1 MNNSSSFNDSQST
14 QELNIREQLEK
25 YLRHGWWFVLGVIV
39 CVTLAFL
46 YLRYTVSSYQTQAS
60 VIIKDEKK
68 GGGISELAAF
78 ESMGLLGGFGSA
90 SIENEIEILKSK
102 RLLTSVVEQLNLQV
116 TYLVE
121 GRIIAT
127 EKYNDIPFS
136 IRVLGYAEDFVA
148 GTSVQATMDKNSKVT
163 LVYKGKKS
171 LHQLG
176 ETVTL
181 PFGSFIIMPN
191 ESVDSKALELIG
203 TPVIVEFST
212 VEDKVAQ
219 YQEAIQINLTNKNS
233 SVIQLSL
240 NHPVKNKAEDVLNEL
255 VTQYNRDAIEDK
267 NLVSENTAKF
277 IDERLRIISGELDS
291 VEQGKVT
298 FKTQNKLTDLMTESK
313 LYLENASEFNKK
325 QLEVGTQLALT
336 NSMLEHIS
344 RDSRPGLLP
353 VNLGFE
359 DVALTQLTAE
369 YNKLV
374 IERNHLLKS
383 ATDKNPAVIAV
394 DDQLAQLKTT
404 IVSSLQNTR
413 SSLNVALKDFNR
425 QENLI
430 EGRIAKAPGQEMEF
444 RGIERQQT
452 IKEALYLYLLQKR
465 EENSISLAVT
475 APKAKIVDYAYSSKH
490 PISPKRK
497 IVYLASL
504 LLGLLIPFGL
514 IYTKDLLDNKVNNRK
529 DVERIV
535 PNIPLVGELPRIGKS
550 ESEVIVSNDCTVLAE
565 AFRILRTNIQY
576 LFVNIETKGLGK
588 SIFVTS
594 SVKGEGKTFTSF
606 NLALTLASTNNKVAI
621 VGIDL
626 RNPQL
631 QRYLPDTNTQRGV
644 SNFLFDSKL
653 TVKDITQIS
662 DMNANLAII
671 TSGSI
676 PPNPAELLMSK
687 RIEVLVEELRQSYD
701 YVIYD
706 TAPLLLVTDT
716 FLISKYADATIY
728 VMRAGYTEQQLLE
741 FIKDNSSQGKINN
754 VALVLNDVSMA
765 NFGYGNKYGYTYGGE
780 KETFIQ
786 RIKKAFT
793 GRA

>member
-1 MNNSSSFNDSQST
+1 M
-14 QELNIREQLEK
+14 
-25 YLRHGWWFVLGVIV
+25 
-39 CVTLAFL
+39 
-46 YLRYTVSSYQTQAS
+46 
-60 VIIKDEKK
+60 
-68 GGGISELAAF
+68 
-78 ESMGLLGGFGSA
+78 
-90 SIENEIEILKSK
+90 
-102 RLLTSVVEQLNLQV
+102 
-116 TYLVE
+116 
-121 GRIIAT
+121 
-127 EKYNDIPFS
+127 
-136 IRVLGYAEDFVA
+136 
-148 GTSVQATMDKNSKVT
+148 
-163 LVYKGKKS
+163 
-171 LHQLG
+171 
-176 ETVTL
+176 
-181 PFGSFIIMPN
+181 
-191 ESVDSKALELIG
+191 ELIG

-550 ESEVIVSNDCTVLAE
+550 ESEVIVSNDRTVLAE

>member
-1 MNNSSSFNDSQST
+1 M
-14 QELNIREQLEK
+14 
-25 YLRHGWWFVLGVIV
+25 
-39 CVTLAFL
+39 
-46 YLRYTVSSYQTQAS
+46 
-60 VIIKDEKK
+60 
-68 GGGISELAAF
+68 
-78 ESMGLLGGFGSA
+78 
-90 SIENEIEILKSK
+90 
-102 RLLTSVVEQLNLQV
+102 
-116 TYLVE
+116 
-121 GRIIAT
+121 
-127 EKYNDIPFS
+127 
-136 IRVLGYAEDFVA
+136 
-148 GTSVQATMDKNSKVT
+148 
-163 LVYKGKKS
+163 
-171 LHQLG
+171 G

-504 LLGLLIPFGL
+504 LLGLLIP
-514 IYTKDLLDNKVNNRK
+514 LD
-529 DVERIV
+529 
-535 PNIPLVGELPRIGKS
+535 
-550 ESEVIVSNDCTVLAE
+550 
-565 AFRILRTNIQY
+565 
-576 LFVNIETKGLGK
+576 
-588 SIFVTS
+588 
-594 SVKGEGKTFTSF
+594 
-606 NLALTLASTNNKVAI
+606 
-621 VGIDL
+621 
-626 RNPQL
+626 
-631 QRYLPDTNTQRGV
+631 
-644 SNFLFDSKL
+644 
-653 TVKDITQIS
+653 
-662 DMNANLAII
+662 
-671 TSGSI
+671 
-676 PPNPAELLMSK
+676 
-687 RIEVLVEELRQSYD
+687 
-701 YVIYD
+701 
-706 TAPLLLVTDT
+706 
-716 FLISKYADATIY
+716 
-728 VMRAGYTEQQLLE
+728 
-741 FIKDNSSQGKINN
+741 
-754 VALVLNDVSMA
+754 
-765 NFGYGNKYGYTYGGE
+765 
-780 KETFIQ
+780 
-786 RIKKAFT
+786 
-793 GRA
+793 

>member
-1 MNNSSSFNDSQST
+1 M
-14 QELNIREQLEK
+14 
-25 YLRHGWWFVLGVIV
+25 
-39 CVTLAFL
+39 
-46 YLRYTVSSYQTQAS
+46 
-60 VIIKDEKK
+60 
-68 GGGISELAAF
+68 
-78 ESMGLLGGFGSA
+78 
-90 SIENEIEILKSK
+90 
-102 RLLTSVVEQLNLQV
+102 
-116 TYLVE
+116 
-121 GRIIAT
+121 
-127 EKYNDIPFS
+127 
-136 IRVLGYAEDFVA
+136 
-148 GTSVQATMDKNSKVT
+148 
-163 LVYKGKKS
+163 
-171 LHQLG
+171 G

-550 ESEVIVSNDCTVLAE
+550 ESEVIVSNDRTVLAE

>member
-1 MNNSSSFNDSQST
+1 M
-14 QELNIREQLEK
+14 
-25 YLRHGWWFVLGVIV
+25 
-39 CVTLAFL
+39 
-46 YLRYTVSSYQTQAS
+46 
-60 VIIKDEKK
+60 
-68 GGGISELAAF
+68 
-78 ESMGLLGGFGSA
+78 
-90 SIENEIEILKSK
+90 
-102 RLLTSVVEQLNLQV
+102 
-116 TYLVE
+116 
-121 GRIIAT
+121 
-127 EKYNDIPFS
+127 
-136 IRVLGYAEDFVA
+136 
-148 GTSVQATMDKNSKVT
+148 
-163 LVYKGKKS
+163 
-171 LHQLG
+171 
-176 ETVTL
+176 
-181 PFGSFIIMPN
+181 
-191 ESVDSKALELIG
+191 
-203 TPVIVEFST
+203 
-212 VEDKVAQ
+212 
-219 YQEAIQINLTNKNS
+219 
-233 SVIQLSL
+233 
-240 NHPVKNKAEDVLNEL
+240 
-255 VTQYNRDAIEDK
+255 
-267 NLVSENTAKF
+267 
-277 IDERLRIISGELDS
+277 
-291 VEQGKVT
+291 
-298 FKTQNKLTDLMTESK
+298 
-313 LYLENASEFNKK
+313 
-325 QLEVGTQLALT
+325 
-336 NSMLEHIS
+336 
-344 RDSRPGLLP
+344 
-353 VNLGFE
+353 
-359 DVALTQLTAE
+359 
-369 YNKLV
+369 
-374 IERNHLLKS
+374 
-383 ATDKNPAVIAV
+383 
-394 DDQLAQLKTT
+394 
-404 IVSSLQNTR
+404 QNTR

-550 ESEVIVSNDCTVLAE
+550 ESEVIVSNDRTVLAE

-676 PPNPAELLMSK
+676 PPNPA
-687 RIEVLVEELRQSYD
+687 D
-701 YVIYD
+701 
-706 TAPLLLVTDT
+706 
-716 FLISKYADATIY
+716 F
-728 VMRAGYTEQQLLE
+728 
-741 FIKDNSSQGKINN
+741 
-754 VALVLNDVSMA
+754 
-765 NFGYGNKYGYTYGGE
+765 
-780 KETFIQ
+780 
-786 RIKKAFT
+786 
-793 GRA
+793 

>member
-1 MNNSSSFNDSQST
+1 M
-14 QELNIREQLEK
+14 
-25 YLRHGWWFVLGVIV
+25 
-39 CVTLAFL
+39 
-46 YLRYTVSSYQTQAS
+46 
-60 VIIKDEKK
+60 
-68 GGGISELAAF
+68 
-78 ESMGLLGGFGSA
+78 
-90 SIENEIEILKSK
+90 
-102 RLLTSVVEQLNLQV
+102 
-116 TYLVE
+116 
-121 GRIIAT
+121 
-127 EKYNDIPFS
+127 
-136 IRVLGYAEDFVA
+136 
-148 GTSVQATMDKNSKVT
+148 
-163 LVYKGKKS
+163 
-171 LHQLG
+171 
-176 ETVTL
+176 
-181 PFGSFIIMPN
+181 
-191 ESVDSKALELIG
+191 
-203 TPVIVEFST
+203 
-212 VEDKVAQ
+212 
-219 YQEAIQINLTNKNS
+219 
-233 SVIQLSL
+233 
-240 NHPVKNKAEDVLNEL
+240 
-255 VTQYNRDAIEDK
+255 TQYNRDAIEDK

-550 ESEVIVSNDCTVLAE
+550 ESEVIVSNDRTVLAE

>member
-1 MNNSSSFNDSQST
+1 M
-14 QELNIREQLEK
+14 
-25 YLRHGWWFVLGVIV
+25 
-39 CVTLAFL
+39 
-46 YLRYTVSSYQTQAS
+46 
-60 VIIKDEKK
+60 
-68 GGGISELAAF
+68 
-78 ESMGLLGGFGSA
+78 
-90 SIENEIEILKSK
+90 
-102 RLLTSVVEQLNLQV
+102 
-116 TYLVE
+116 
-121 GRIIAT
+121 
-127 EKYNDIPFS
+127 
-136 IRVLGYAEDFVA
+136 
-148 GTSVQATMDKNSKVT
+148 
-163 LVYKGKKS
+163 
-171 LHQLG
+171 
-176 ETVTL
+176 
-181 PFGSFIIMPN
+181 
-191 ESVDSKALELIG
+191 
-203 TPVIVEFST
+203 
-212 VEDKVAQ
+212 
-219 YQEAIQINLTNKNS
+219 
-233 SVIQLSL
+233 
-240 NHPVKNKAEDVLNEL
+240 
-255 VTQYNRDAIEDK
+255 
-267 NLVSENTAKF
+267 
-277 IDERLRIISGELDS
+277 
-291 VEQGKVT
+291 
-298 FKTQNKLTDLMTESK
+298 
-313 LYLENASEFNKK
+313 
-325 QLEVGTQLALT
+325 
-336 NSMLEHIS
+336 
-344 RDSRPGLLP
+344 
-353 VNLGFE
+353 
-359 DVALTQLTAE
+359 
-369 YNKLV
+369 
-374 IERNHLLKS
+374 
-383 ATDKNPAVIAV
+383 
-394 DDQLAQLKTT
+394 
-404 IVSSLQNTR
+404 
-413 SSLNVALKDFNR
+413 
-425 QENLI
+425 
-430 EGRIAKAPGQEMEF
+430 
-444 RGIERQQT
+444 
-452 IKEALYLYLLQKR
+452 
-465 EENSISLAVT
+465 
-475 APKAKIVDYAYSSKH
+475 
-490 PISPKRK
+490 
-497 IVYLASL
+497 
-504 LLGLLIPFGL
+504 
-514 IYTKDLLDNKVNNRK
+514 DNKVNNRK

-550 ESEVIVSNDCTVLAE
+550 ESEVIVSNDRTVLAE